1 MIWTRVVWKDGRIKP
16 FEQLQRSD
24 LKVVLLSTVSGNWTT
39 FEMFEI
45 VCSLKDSNPLGQ
57 SAFPRPLCP
66 LVQSF
71 FGTASPAQPIGQ
83 QPPSKIRCFMI
94 VPIFD
99 TLVARTDGLGMPLAI
114 ICLLATGYR
123 RWKQTRENLGA
134 WPRSAQETSVV
145 SHIQVIPD
153 RHGGESS
160 SNNFGQLPQTPS
172 AQWNVSSK

>member
-24 LKVVLLSTVSGNWTT
+24 LKVVLLSTVSETEQL

-45 VCSLKDSNPLGQ
+45 VCSLKDSKPLGQ

-66 LVQSF
+66 LVQTF

-123 RWKQTRENLGA
+123 RWKQTREKPGCLAQISTGNLSCE
-134 WPRSAQETSVV
+134 PY
-145 SHIQVIPD
+145 
-153 RHGGESS
+153 
-160 SNNFGQLPQTPS
+160 PS
-172 AQWNVSSK
+172 DPW